1 MVHVLLL
8 LLKGYYDMLAID
20 VAHGCRIWGGMLVA
34 SLIWKLAWHLLGPWK
49 LVPREGVFKSV
60 LAQGSLGPVYKM
72 HVAFSISASWGWPR
86 ETARGCML
94 LHMYVVEFLGQ
105 PAAPLHVWIIPEDV
119 IQNCVFK
126 GGLARIEVT
135 QNKTGP
141 RRTQENN
148 YWEL

>member
-1 MVHVLLL
+1 
-8 LLKGYYDMLAID
+8 
-20 VAHGCRIWGGMLVA
+20 
-34 SLIWKLAWHLLGPWK
+34 
-49 LVPREGVFKSV
+49 
-60 LAQGSLGPVYKM
+60 
-72 HVAFSISASWGWPR
+72 
-86 ETARGCML
+86 ML

-105 PAAPLHVWIIPEDV
+105 PAAPLHAWIIPDV

-148 YWEL
+148 Y